1 MEANS
6 YLQGFNDGYKKAME
20 QMGKDSTKIAIDGN
34 FITGVL
40 EPAITDAQERKKRI
54 KGNFNAE

>member
-1 MEANS
+1 MND

-40 EPAITDAQERKKRI
+40 EPAITDA
-54 KGNFNAE
+54 